1 LLDFFI
7 LLGQNWS
14 NTFCFELDPVEPW
27 IVETL
32 STIHFAEQWRWRN
45 AAKKKGKS
53 RLPRTV
59 FSSLMVLLLL
69 LAMTQG
75 GSCGGGEESRPWC
88 SFFFPHW
95 PMLNDSFSFLF
106 LPTLLSVLE
115 KLKWATVCKAQLFC
129 FD

>member
-1 LLDFFI
+1 L
-7 LLGQNWS
+7 QNS
-14 NTFCFELDPVEPW
+14 GDGEM
-27 IVETL
+27 
-32 STIHFAEQWRWRN
+32 QRRRRRWRN

-75 GSCGGGEESRPWC
+75 GSCGGDEESRPWC

-106 LPTLLSVLE
+106 LPTLLFVLE